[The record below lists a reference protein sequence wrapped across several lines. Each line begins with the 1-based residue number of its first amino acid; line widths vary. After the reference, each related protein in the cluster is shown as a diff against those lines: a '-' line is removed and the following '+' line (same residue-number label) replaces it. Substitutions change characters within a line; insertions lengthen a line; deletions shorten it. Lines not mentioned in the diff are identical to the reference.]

1 MTLVTGQARP
11 SVTGPFKKGIPN
23 MGKNTGNMVVMALCL
38 LGENEFQRFKN
49 RGLTT
54 GEYADYIEEFYGLQA
69 EANTKGFKVIVV
81 VFSEASFNEYLEAF
95 KGVLLSQYGHEPVT
109 GAEYSQARARWA
121 HWFVT
126 SDRKRFG
133 L

>member
-1 MTLVTGQARP
+1 MVE
-11 SVTGPFKKGIPN
+11 
-23 MGKNTGNMVVMALCL
+23 NTGNTVLAMCL
-38 LGENEFQRFKN
+38 LGENEFQRLKN

-54 GEYADYIEEFYGLQA
+54 GDYADYIEQFYDLQA
-69 EANTKGFKVIVV
+69 EANTKGYKPFVV
-81 VFSEASFNEYLEAF
+81 VFSEASFNEHLETF
-95 KGVLLSQYGHEPVT
+95 KEVFLSQYGHEPVT
-109 GAEYSQARARWA
+109 GDEYAQARAHWA